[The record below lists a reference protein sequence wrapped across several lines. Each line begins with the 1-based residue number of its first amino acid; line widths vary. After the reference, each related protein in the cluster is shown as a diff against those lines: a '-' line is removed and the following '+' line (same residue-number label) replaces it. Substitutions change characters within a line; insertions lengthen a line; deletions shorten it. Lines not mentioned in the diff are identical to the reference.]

1 MPSPTLKEVR
11 KRFPQLDN
19 LSDNELTVRIG
30 NTYPKLLEKDKDLAN
45 EFTDL
50 TEFTLGGAASQ
61 VGQKISMG
69 APMMLGKIGWGVAEG
84 FTAPIIGDYSASDLP
99 VFGLVKSVTD
109 ALGYKVDVTGAINRY
124 AKEMGDEAD
133 NQLRKINEGG
143 RVQTLVGE
151 MDIEGTESE
160 MPTEWERRLGNI
172 AQTSATLLPTI
183 AAAPAG
189 TPAVLAAAGLTTFG
203 STFPE
208 ARRSYEE
215 AGDENA
221 NQKAFAIAAVDGIK
235 TSIITAAGMKVAQKL
250 GGGDLDKIAGLRGD
264 AATAQSLGQVLKGI
278 GIGMPIEGVEEALD
292 EAISAGI
299 ATVTYNP
306 NADVYE
312 AAAEAF
318 FAGALIS
325 GAVGSVSGYSRYRE
339 AKKQADSLEEAGLPE
354 TARRVLE
361 KAEEEIKAADAEP
374 ELKIEETKDAK
385 PDKIVGRDEEGRP
398 TREVQPAEELDFED
412 VPEIEETAE
421 LTQQIE
427 AAEAEAATTAEV
439 SSLDELEGIARAKG
453 IEGIDWKRVIGLSR
467 AQIAEGVSTR
477 DIISVLYNTLDIGQ
491 GTALLFTPKSGKNA
505 GVSILN
511 ELTEALDAEIIARRT
526 PTADV
531 ADTAD
536 LAAETSAEPAAT
548 QSEDLFGGD
557 VTSDELY
564 ELIDNE
570 AYNQL
575 GVEPITPLEQ
585 SVVDDRMSRL
595 SKEQKEEYDEEVA
608 ETVKLLA
615 PDFNTQAKK
624 DKWTNEDLQRRRATD
639 AGLKEEN
646 QQIEAQQAPQE
657 DATQPTTEEVVV
669 QKEEL
674 TEEQRESLLQKLTK
688 LAQPSNRMRKSGKF
702 LWKAGRG
709 DNRDETTQY
718 PNKPKSESGLK
729 EFQDE
734 LNGLVTNDLTKMELL
749 AELKQ
754 TVLERAQTKEST
766 GKGKQLNTARTK
778 AEIEFLKAPEGQEDI
793 LDNFI
798 NTVGGKIDVP
808 VGKDKKVIVKGDS
821 KEKLPAEYDGIDNFA
836 TAVNELSRSEPSVAG
851 SLVNRVPASKI
862 DNKVD
867 EYAQA
872 VGVETDQ
879 FWDLMAD
886 AINRRIERNRARQ
899 AKKDEVPLTK
909 AVTTKSEESTTV
921 KAGELTEQ
929 SYFVANG
936 KTYIVA
942 QVFDDGEGN
951 VSIVVQT
958 VGGSNREYED
968 IDVQFDTPLYLEK
981 FEAAEGTTQEMR
993 EEVVTPA
1000 EDESDPDVPFA
1011 SAPAEIVNGVRMPKA
1026 SSDLEETFLARVAAL
1041 IPRIQRRLGGAK
1053 VRNIFISRQKN
1064 MPAFSNARGGDF
1076 GSIFLNPELI
1086 TAMEEAGKGDLE
1098 SILIEEIIH
1107 NYNGLALF
1115 HSWNQSGR
1123 QEPFE
1128 KYYERMMT
1136 EVFLEMS
1143 KGEIADTVFYYGE
1156 QIKGDAVAIAEE
1168 YIRIALQRKLTG
1180 TINEDFF
1187 GRKVERGGALSQ
1199 LMDILARF
1207 WNGVTR
1213 GFTGR
1218 SPRIRTLKKR
1228 MRRMMKDNRVS
1239 FPALDGAKLV
1249 FTPASQGEFE
1259 FEQPVTPELSTREY
1273 ETILHNEDG
1282 FNFNTGDFMAALFGM
1297 SQLELAQIDKQTKM
1311 AGKGANTIPAM
1322 DAAFIQRQRNTDI
1335 PLPDEFIVKVYTKLH
1350 EKVGNDTRLN
1360 DTQKDQA
1367 IMYALSR
1374 ISNDARRFIIRKK
1387 RFTDS
1392 SEALLG
1398 GRDYNLSQKMSQRL
1412 ADYYKF
1418 SKRLGEKVVKSGEG
1432 LVSLDVPLELT
1443 EESEGG
1449 TLYDMVPNPFIMS
1462 ADLELVNDELLRYI
1476 EEAQLAFTPA
1486 ERDLFSF
1493 AFERDFK
1500 YGYLAEYSR
1509 QRGLTG
1515 GGQASNL
1522 WRSVKEKLALTLA
1535 AKKDLDLQIEKRV
1548 PEKLLP
1554 RIEKVQRAFEVLS
1567 EQTKADMQK
1576 AEEARVQKNIREL
1589 TAEEVQ
1595 EKTEDKP
1602 PIQSVEVTPEG
1613 EVLSAAFDITN
1624 NRVRRM
1630 MNLPELQRDEEGRII
1645 NQPRERS
1652 ILEEAEANRKRKTT
1666 AASLPP
1672 EFVSDVAERAD
1683 ELKAEDAKNYRASE
1697 EVKADE
1703 SVKSTDSRS
1712 EEVKQRMKDAA
1723 ENTTSWWKSI
1733 KETVADLTDLGKQLT
1748 RQFRFLNPRTHGHTV
1763 EVLRQ
1768 FQATTETSQARA
1780 REALRSITDGLTG
1793 DQFEFFTRV
1802 LVYRDLKQ
1810 SVQSGLYQKNKDLPF
1825 GIKSKAELDFLLQEA
1840 EADLAAP
1847 ENQKVRDAIQRRKA
1861 ILTDLTKKMQ
1871 QRKLLPDTIT
1881 DAENYFHRITLE
1893 YRDAAQRGVLSEST
1907 DVRTRRAGFQ
1917 KKRKGSEKDYTTDFL
1932 ESENAVLSQGY
1943 AQVQTHD
1950 TLVRL
1955 KGLLDQKSQL
1965 KAQAKASNEAALIED
1980 VGDVDAFFAPFNK
1993 NIAIGISQIQK
2004 LISRGQIFVPSK
2016 FTAAAESLVGGAT
2029 KHPDTFAFF
2038 KHLMDTNSAGAGYA
2052 GMIFKAIRAK
2062 EQATKNQL
2070 GNNYKTWR
2078 DLVGEN
2084 KELTIWQPE
2093 KGNFLYK
2100 GTVAS
2105 DAALIKWFD
2114 QAGELDTTT
2123 ISKNDLRKQ
2132 LVLGGRKDEWAIPV
2146 EVAKQLDELKP
2157 EEASGPVAE
2166 TVSKISGGGV
2176 AQWKYWKL
2184 FNPLGFIKYELN
2196 NLTGDFDAA
2205 FAYSPEIVSKYSK
2218 QAYQDLYD
2226 YHVNNK
2232 PLPADMEELLQKGV
2246 LGSGYMLQDLAEMKP
2261 ELAVDALFGDF
2272 ADGLKKKS
2280 TWLKNFTNNYK
2291 RKVATI
2297 NQVREDTL
2305 RLAAYRYFQEKLETG
2320 ADVFGASDPK
2330 ELALI
2335 PDKKDRAAK
2344 MARELLG
2351 DYGAIST
2358 GGRWLRRHMLPFWS
2372 WMEINAPRYV
2382 RMMKNARL
2390 EERDGT
2396 AARVAGAVGKKAV
2409 MQTGKFA
2416 LLASTMP
2423 FFVNL
2428 FNRFMIAAGFVDE
2441 EDKRVIDARNQQHL
2455 LLYSTDEGR
2464 VISLRMQGALTDALE
2479 WFGAG
2484 SIYATATDVAFTDDT
2499 VADAAGQYL
2508 SQGEWWKGG
2517 LNRVGTSLT
2526 PLLKVPA
2533 EAAFKKTLFPDVTR
2547 PAPMRDTTAYVLQNL
2562 EMGWAMMGVNSLYKL
2577 AQDFPTSG
2585 VTGGGSP
2592 ARSLWQFVGYT
2603 TDTGESAY
2611 NYIKSKEYRFYEE
2624 KEGEQSG
2631 FTTNSKQ
2638 DALYYHK
2645 KALKWGDTASAERWK
2660 QEYLELGGTA
2670 SGIKRS
2676 VSAAKPLAKVKKYRK
2691 EFINNLSDTEKEI
2704 LQRAEEWY
2712 KGIK

>member
-30 NTYPKLLEKDKDLAN
+30 NTYPKLLEKDKELED
-45 EFTDL
+45 EYIDL
-50 TEFTLGGAASQ
+50 TEFTVGGAASQ

-69 APMMLGKIGWGVAEG
+69 APMMLGKIGWGVVEG
-84 FTAPIIGDYSASDLP
+84 FTAPIAGDYAAADMG
-99 VFGLVKSVTD
+99 VFGLIKGVTD

-124 AKEMGDEAD
+124 AKSLSDEAD

-143 RVQTLVGE
+143 KVTSFNFSPLGMVRAGGIVNLE
-151 MDIEGTESE
+151 EDFEGTESE
-160 MPTEWERRLGNI
+160 MPTKWERRLGNI
-172 AQTSATLLPTI
+172 SQTSATLLPTI

-208 ARRSYEE
+208 ARRSYEK

-221 NQKAFAIAAVDGIK
+221 NQKAFSIAAVDGIK
-235 TSIITAAGMKVAQKL
+235 TSIITLAGMRVAQKL
-250 GGGDLDKIAGLRGD
+250 GGADVERLASLRGD
-264 AATAQSLGQVLKGI
+264 AVAGETLKQVLKGI
-278 GIGMPIEGVEEALD
+278 GIGMPIEGVEEGLD
-292 EAISAGI
+292 EAISAAI
-299 ATVTYNP
+299 ATQTYNP

-318 FAGALIS
+318 FAGVLIQ
-325 GAVGSVSGYSRYRE
+325 GAVGSVSGFSRYQE
-339 AKKQADSLEEAGLPE
+339 AKKQARALEEAGLPE

-374 ELKIEETKDAK
+374 DRIVERDA
-385 PDKIVGRDEEGRP
+385 EGIP

-412 VPEIEETAE
+412 VPEIEETPE
-421 LTQQIE
+421 VTQQIE
-427 AAEAEAATTAEV
+427 AAEAEAAAT
-439 SSLDELEGIARAKG
+439 
-453 IEGIDWKRVIGLSR
+453 
-467 AQIAEGVSTR
+467 
-477 DIISVLYNTLDIGQ
+477 
-491 GTALLFTPKSGKNA
+491 
-505 GVSILN
+505 
-511 ELTEALDAEIIARRT
+511 
-526 PTADV
+526 

-536 LAAETSAEPAAT
+536 LAAETPAEPAAT
-548 QSEDLFGGD
+548 QSGDLFGGD
-557 VTSDELY
+557 VTNDELY

-615 PDFNTQAKK
+615 SDFNTQAKK
-624 DKWTNEDLQRRRATD
+624 DKWANEDLQMRRAKD
-639 AGLKEEN
+639 AGLKQEN

-657 DATQPTTEEVVV
+657 DATQPTAEEVVV

-674 TEEQRESLLQKLTK
+674 TEEQRESLIQKLTK

-709 DNRDETTQY
+709 DNRDETVQY

-754 TVLERAQTKEST
+754 IVLERAQAKEST
-766 GKGKQLNTARTK
+766 GKGNQLNKARVK
-778 AEIEFLKAPEGQEDI
+778 AELEFLKVPEGEEDI

-798 NTVGGKIDVP
+798 EIVGGKIDVP
-808 VGKDKKVIVKGDS
+808 VGKDNKVIVKGDS
-821 KEKLPAEYDGIDNFA
+821 KEKMPAEYDGIDNFA
-836 TAVNELSRSEPSVAG
+836 YAVNELSRIEPSVAG
-851 SLVNRVPASKI
+851 SLVNRVPVSKI
-862 DNKVD
+862 KNRVD

-899 AKKDEVPLTK
+899 AKKNEVPLAK
-909 AVTTKSEESTTV
+909 SVTTKSEGATTV
-921 KAGELTEQ
+921 KAGELTEK
-929 SYFVANG
+929 STFVANG
-936 KTYIVA
+936 KTYTVEKVI
-942 QVFDDGEGN
+942 DDGEGN
-951 VSIVVQT
+951 VSLVVDS
-958 VGGSNREYED
+958 GNREYED
-968 IDVQFDTPLYLEK
+968 IEVQFDTPLYLEK

-1098 SILIEEIIH
+1098 SILVEEIIH

-1115 HSWNQSGR
+1115 HSWNESGR

-1207 WNGVTR
+1207 WNGITR

-1259 FEQPVTPELSTREY
+1259 FEQPVTPELSTRKY
-1273 ETILHNEDG
+1273 EENLNPEDG
-1282 FNFNTGDFMAALFGM
+1282 FNYNTGDFLAALYKK
-1297 SQLELAQIDKQTKM
+1297 SVIELNQLNQDTVIK
-1311 AGKGANTIPAM
+1311 GKSVTTIPAM
-1322 DAAFIQRQRNTDI
+1322 DAVFIQEQRNTNI
-1335 PLPDEFIVKVYTKLH
+1335 PLPEQFYVTAYTKLH
-1350 EKVGNDTRLN
+1350 ERIGKEQRLN
-1360 DTQKDQA
+1360 ETQKDQA
-1367 IMYALSR
+1367 MIYALSR
-1374 ISNDARRFIIRKK
+1374 IANEARRYLIKNQEFGASAEKK
-1387 RFTDS
+1387 
-1392 SEALLG
+1392 LLG
-1398 GRDYNLSQKMSQRL
+1398 GDRGDFNLSTSILRNLSSYQKRV
-1412 ADYYKF
+1412 
-1418 SKRLGEKVVKSGEG
+1418 KRTTKKLVKSGEG
-1432 LVSLDVPLELT
+1432 LVSLDFPIELEG
-1443 EESEGG
+1443 ESEGT
-1449 TLYDMVPNPFIMS
+1449 TLYDVVPNPFVMS
-1462 ADLELVNDELLRYI
+1462 ADLQLINDKLLSYI
-1476 EEAQLAFTPA
+1476 KEATIALSPI
-1486 ERDLFSF
+1486 EKDLLEF
-1493 AFERDFK
+1493 AFQRNFEQ
-1500 YGYLAEYSR
+1500 GYLAEYSR
-1509 QRGLTG
+1509 QRGYKSR
-1515 GGQASNL
+1515 GQASNL
-1522 WRSVKEKLALTLA
+1522 WDSIKEKLALTLA

-1548 PEKLLP
+1548 PKKLLP
-1554 RIEKVQRAFEVLS
+1554 RIEKVQRAFESLS
-1567 EQTKADMQK
+1567 EQTKADRQK
-1576 AEEARVQKNIREL
+1576 AEEARIQKNIREL
-1589 TAEEVQ
+1589 TAEKAPE
-1595 EKTEDKP
+1595 EKEDKP

-1613 EVLSAAFDITN
+1613 EIISAAFDITN
-1624 NRVRRM
+1624 NRIRRM

-1672 EFVSDVAERAD
+1672 EFVSDVAERAE
-1683 ELKAEDAKNYRASE
+1683 ELKAEDAKNYRASD

-1723 ENTTSWWKSI
+1723 ENTTSWWESA
-1733 KETVADLTDLGKQLT
+1733 KEKISDLTDLGKQLT
-1748 RQFRFLNPRTHGHTV
+1748 RQFRFLDPRTHGHTV

-1802 LVYRDLKQ
+1802 LVYRDLRQ

-1893 YRDAAQRGVLSEST
+1893 YRDAAQRGMLTEST

-2004 LISRGQIFVPSK
+2004 LISRGQIVVPSK
-2016 FTAAAESLVGGAT
+2016 FTAAAESLVDGAT

-2070 GNNYKTWR
+2070 GNDYKTWR

-2146 EVAKQLDELKP
+2146 EVAKQLEQLKP
-2157 EEASGPVAE
+2157 EEAGGPVSE
-2166 TVSKISGGGV
+2166 TVGKLSGGGV

-2184 FNPLGFIKYELN
+2184 FNPLGFLKYELN
-2196 NLTGDFDAA
+2196 NLTGDFDVA
-2205 FAYSPEIVSKYSK
+2205 FAYSPEIIRKYSK

-2396 AARVAGAVGKKAV
+2396 ATRVAGAVGKKAV

-2499 VADAAGQYL
+2499 VADAADQYL

-2547 PAPMRDTTAYVLQNL
+2547 PAPMRDRTAYVLQNL

-2577 AQDFPTSG
+2577 AQDFPTTG

-2611 NYIKSKEYRFYEE
+2611 NYIKSKEYRFFEE
-2624 KEGEQSG
+2624 KEGEQAG
-2631 FTTNSKQ
+2631 FVTTSKS

-2660 QEYLELGGTA
+2660 QEYLDLGGKA

-2691 EFINNLSDTEKEI
+2691 EFINSLSDTEKEI
-2704 LQRAEEWY
+2704 LERAEEWY

>member
-30 NTYPKLLEKDKDLAN
+30 NTYPKLLEKDKELAD
-45 EFTDL
+45 EYTDL
-50 TEFTLGGAASQ
+50 TEFTVGGAASQ
-61 VGQKISMG
+61 IYQKATKG
-69 APMMLGKIGWGVAEG
+69 APMMLGKIGWGLVEG
-84 FTAPIIGDYSASDLP
+84 LTAPVIGDYSVSDSLGL
-99 VFGLVKSVTD
+99 GLVKGVSD
-109 ALGYKVDVTGAINRY
+109 ALGHKIDVTGAINRY
-124 AKEMGDEAD
+124 AKEVGDEAD
-133 NQLRKINEGG
+133 NQLRKINTGG
-143 RVQTLVGE
+143 KVTSINFSPLQMALKGQIVNVE
-151 MDIEGTESE
+151 EDFEGTEAE
-160 MPTEWERRLGNI
+160 MPTTVERFLGNA
-172 AQTSATLLPTI
+172 AQTASSLAPTI
-183 AAAPAG
+183 AAGPLG
-189 TPAVLAAAGLTTFG
+189 VKAVVTAAGLTTFG

-215 AGDENA
+215 EGDENA
-221 NQKAFAIAAVDGIK
+221 NQKAFVIAGIDGAK
-235 TSIITAAGMKVAQKL
+235 TALITFGGMQLAKKL
-250 GGGDLDKIAGLRGD
+250 GGTDVENLAGLRGNKE
-264 AATAQSLGQVLKGI
+264 AAQSLGQVLKGI
-278 GIGMPIEGVEEALD
+278 GIGVPIEGVEEALD

-299 ATVTYNP
+299 AQHSYNP
-306 NADVYE
+306 EADVYG

-318 FAGALIS
+318 FTGALIS
-325 GAVGSVSGYSRYRE
+325 GAVGSVSGFSEYSQ
-339 AKKQADSLEEAGLPE
+339 AKKRATALNEAGLPE
-354 TARRVLE
+354 TARRVIE
-361 KAEEEIKAADAEP
+361 KAQEEIKAADAE
-374 ELKIEETKDAK
+374 

-398 TREVQPAEELDFED
+398 IREVQPAEELDFED
-412 VPEIEETAE
+412 VPEIEETPE
-421 LTQQIE
+421 VTQQIE
-427 AAEAEAATTAEV
+427 SAEAEAAT
-439 SSLDELEGIARAKG
+439 
-453 IEGIDWKRVIGLSR
+453 
-467 AQIAEGVSTR
+467 
-477 DIISVLYNTLDIGQ
+477 
-491 GTALLFTPKSGKNA
+491 
-505 GVSILN
+505 
-511 ELTEALDAEIIARRT
+511 
-526 PTADV
+526 TADV

-548 QSEDLFGGD
+548 QSGDLFGGD
-557 VTSDELY
+557 VTQEELY

-615 PDFNTQAKK
+615 SDFNTQAKK
-624 DKWTNEDLQRRRATD
+624 DKWANEDLQMRRAKD
-639 AGLKEEN
+639 AGLKQEN

-657 DATQPTTEEVVV
+657 DATQPTAEEVVA

-674 TEEQRESLLQKLTK
+674 TEDERESLTKKLTK
-688 LAQPSNRMRKSGKF
+688 LAQPSNKMKSGGKF
-702 LWKAGRG
+702 LWREGRG
-709 DNRDETTQY
+709 GQGNRNPANNPFATN
-718 PNKPKSESGLK
+718 PKKPEELK
-729 EFQDE
+729 DFQDE
-734 LNGLVTNDLTKMELL
+734 LGRIADEKGIDRVQLL
-749 AELKQ
+749 NELKQ
-754 TVLERAQTKEST
+754 IVLERAQAKEST
-766 GKGKQLNTARTK
+766 GKGNQLNKARVK
-778 AEIEFLKAPEGQEDI
+778 AELEFLKVPEGEEDI

-798 NTVGGKIDVP
+798 EIVGGKIDVP
-808 VGKDKKVIVKGDS
+808 VGKDNKVIVKGDS
-821 KEKLPAEYDGIDNFA
+821 KEKMPAEYDGIDNFA
-836 TAVNELSRSEPSVAG
+836 YAVNELSRIEPSVAG
-851 SLVNRVPASKI
+851 SLVNRVPVSKI
-862 DNKVD
+862 KNRVD

-899 AKKDEVPLTK
+899 AKRDEVPLVEVLSK
-909 AVTTKSEESTTV
+909 KSEG
-921 KAGELTEQ
+921 AILRNAYELTEQ
-929 SYFVANG
+929 STFVANG
-936 KTYIVA
+936 KTYTV
-942 QVFDDGEGN
+942 VHFTNDGEGN
-951 VSIVVQT
+951 VSIVVDS
-958 VGGSNREYED
+958 GNREYED
-968 IDVQFDTPLYLEK
+968 INVMWSAPFYFEK
-981 FEAAEGTTQEMR
+981 FEAAEGTTQDMR

-1098 SILIEEIIH
+1098 SILVEEIIH

-1115 HSWNQSGR
+1115 HSWNESGR

-1207 WNGVTR
+1207 WNGITR

-1282 FNFNTGDFMAALFGM
+1282 FNYNTGDFMAALFGM

-1322 DAAFIQRQRNTDI
+1322 DAAFIQPQRNTDV

-1374 ISNDARRFIIRKK
+1374 ISNDARGFINRTQ

-1398 GRDYNLSQKMSQRL
+1398 GRDYNLSRKIDQRL
-1412 ADYYKF
+1412 LDYYRFTK
-1418 SKRLGEKVVKSGEG
+1418 SLGERVVQSGEG
-1432 LVSLDVPLELT
+1432 LVSLDVPLELE

-1449 TLYDMVPNPFIMS
+1449 TLYDMVPNPFVMS

-1476 EEAQLAFTPA
+1476 EEAQIALTPA
-1486 ERDLFSF
+1486 EKDLFAF
-1493 AFERDFK
+1493 AFERNFS
-1500 YGYLAEYSR
+1500 YGYLAEYSK
-1509 QRGLTG
+1509 QRGLKSR
-1515 GGQASNL
+1515 GQASNL
-1522 WRSVKEKLALTLA
+1522 WNSVREKLALTLA
-1535 AKKDLDLQIEKRV
+1535 SKRDLDIQVGRDV
-1548 PEKLLP
+1548 PEGLRS

-1567 EQTKADMQK
+1567 EQTKSDMQK
-1576 AEEARVQKNIREL
+1576 AEEARIQKNIREL
-1589 TAEEVQ
+1589 TAEKAPE
-1595 EKTEDKP
+1595 ETEDKP

-1613 EVLSAAFDITN
+1613 EIISAAFDITN

-1672 EFVSDVAERAD
+1672 EFVSDVAERAE
-1683 ELKAEDAKNYRASE
+1683 ELKAEDAKNYRASD

-1723 ENTTSWWKSI
+1723 DTTGTWRDAFI
-1733 KETVADLTDLGKQLT
+1733 KAKDTLSNLAEFGKQLT
-1748 RQFRFLNPRTHGHTV
+1748 RQFQFLDPTDKRYGHTV

-1768 FQATTETSQARA
+1768 FQAVTEFSQTRA
-1780 REALRSITDGLTG
+1780 REDLKAITDGLTE
-1793 DQFEFFTRV
+1793 DQFEFFTRL

-1825 GIKSKAELDFLLQEA
+1825 GIQSKAELDFLLQEA

-1893 YRDAAQRGVLSEST
+1893 YRDSSQRGLLSEST

-2004 LISRGQIFVPSK
+2004 LISRGQIVVPSK
-2016 FTAAAESLVGGAT
+2016 FTAAAESLVDGAT

-2078 DLVGEN
+2078 DLVSEN
-2084 KELTIWQPE
+2084 KELAIWQPE

-2146 EVAKQLDELKP
+2146 EVANQLDQLKP
-2157 EEASGPVAE
+2157 VEGSGIVAK
-2166 TVSKISGGGV
+2166 TIQVPSNLLGI
-2176 AQWKYWKL
+2176 WKYWKL
-2184 FNPLGFIKYELN
+2184 FNPAGFIKYELN
-2196 NLTGDFDAA
+2196 NLTGDFDVA
-2205 FAYSPEIVSKYSK
+2205 FAYSPEIISKYSK

-2226 YHVNNK
+2226 YHVNKK
-2232 PLPADMEELLQKGV
+2232 PLPTDMEELFQKGV
-2246 LGSGYMLQDLAEMKP
+2246 LGSGYVLQDLAEMRP
-2261 ELAVDALFGDF
+2261 EVAVDALFGDF

-2280 TWLKNFTNNYK
+2280 NWLKTFTNGYK
-2291 RKVATI
+2291 RKVAVI

-2305 RLAAYRYFQEKLETG
+2305 RLAAYRYFQDKLETG
-2320 ADVFGASDPK
+2320 ANVFGASNRK

-2335 PDKKDRAAK
+2335 PDKKDKAAK
-2344 MARELLG
+2344 MARELIG

-2372 WMEINAPRYV
+2372 WMEINFPRYV
-2382 RMMKNARL
+2382 RMMKNASF
-2390 EERDGT
+2390 EEKGGT
-2396 AARVAGAVGKKAV
+2396 GSRVAGVVAKKAAV
-2409 MQTGKFA
+2409 NTAKFG
-2416 LLASTMP
+2416 LLASTFP
-2423 FFVNL
+2423 L
-2428 FNRFMIAAGFVDE
+2428 FISLWNRFIVEAGFADE

-2464 VISLRMQGALTDALE
+2464 VISLKMQGALTDALE

-2484 SIYATATDVAFTDDT
+2484 SFFNTATDVAFTDDT
-2499 VADAAGQYL
+2499 VADAANEYL
-2508 SQGEWWKGG
+2508 SQGEWWRGG
-2517 LNRVGTSLT
+2517 INRVGTSLT
-2526 PLLKVPA
+2526 PIIKVPYETA
-2533 EAAFKKTLFPDVTR
+2533 SKKKHFPDVLR
-2547 PAPMRDTTAYVLQNL
+2547 PAPVRDRAAYLLQNL
-2562 EMGWAMMGVNSLYKL
+2562 ELGWATMGINSLYKL

-2611 NYIKSKEYRFYEE
+2611 HYIKAKEHSFYED

-2645 KALKWGDTASAERWK
+2645 KAIKWGDTASAERWK
-2660 QEYLELGGTA
+2660 KEYLDLGGKA

-2676 VSAAKPLAKVKKYRK
+2676 VTAAKPLAKVKKYRR
-2691 EFINNLSDTEKEI
+2691 EFINSLSDTEKEI

-2712 KGIK
+2712 KETY

>member
-1 MPSPTLKEVR
+1 MPSPTLEKVR
-11 KRFPQLDN
+11 KRFPQLDS

-30 NTYPKLLEKDKDLAN
+30 NTYPKLLEKDKELAD
-45 EFTDL
+45 EYTDL

-61 VGQKISMG
+61 IGQKVSMG

-84 FTAPIIGDYSASDLP
+84 FTAPIVGDYSASDLG
-99 VFGLVKSVTD
+99 VFGLVKGVTD

-124 AKEMGDEAD
+124 AKEMSDEAD

-189 TPAVLAAAGLTTFG
+189 TPAVLTAAGLTTFG

-299 ATVTYNP
+299 ATATYNP

-361 KAEEEIKAADAEP
+361 KAKEEIKAADAEP
-374 ELKIEETKDAK
+374 ELKIEETKDAE

-398 TREVQPAEELDFED
+398 IREVQPAEELDFED
-412 VPEIEETAE
+412 VPEIEETPE
-421 LTQQIE
+421 VTQQIE
-427 AAEAEAATTAEV
+427 AAEAEAATTA
-439 SSLDELEGIARAKG
+439 
-453 IEGIDWKRVIGLSR
+453 
-467 AQIAEGVSTR
+467 
-477 DIISVLYNTLDIGQ
+477 
-491 GTALLFTPKSGKNA
+491 
-505 GVSILN
+505 
-511 ELTEALDAEIIARRT
+511 
-526 PTADV
+526 DV

-536 LAAETSAEPAAT
+536 LAAETPAEPAAT
-548 QSEDLFGGD
+548 QSGDLFGGD
-557 VTSDELY
+557 VTNDELY

-624 DKWTNEDLQRRRATD
+624 DKWANEDLQMRRAKD
-639 AGLKEEN
+639 AGLKQEN
-646 QQIEAQQAPQE
+646 QRIEAQQAPQE

-709 DNRDETTQY
+709 DNRDETVQY

-754 TVLERAQTKEST
+754 TVLERAQAKQSN
-766 GKGKQLNTARTK
+766 GKGKQLNKARTK
-778 AEIEFLKAPEGQEDI
+778 AEIEFLKLPEGEEDI

-808 VGKDKKVIVKGDS
+808 VGKDKKVVVKGDS
-821 KEKLPAEYDGIDNFA
+821 KTKMPAEYDGIDNFA
-836 TAVNELSRSEPSVAG
+836 TAINDLSRTEPSVAG

-899 AKKDEVPLTK
+899 AKKDEVPLGK
-909 AVTTKSEESTTV
+909 SVTTKSEGATTV
-921 KAGELTEQ
+921 KAGELTEK
-929 SYFVANG
+929 STFVANG
-936 KTYIVA
+936 KTYTVE
-942 QVFDDGEGN
+942 QVIDDGEGN
-951 VSIVVQT
+951 VSLVVDS
-958 VGGSNREYED
+958 GNREYED

-993 EEVVTPA
+993 DEVVTPA
-1000 EDESDPDVPFA
+1000 EDESDPEVPFA

-1076 GSIFLNPELI
+1076 GSIFLNPEMI

-1098 SILIEEIIH
+1098 SILVEEIIH

-1115 HSWNQSGR
+1115 HSWNESGR
-1123 QEPFE
+1123 QEPFD

-1282 FNFNTGDFMAALFGM
+1282 FNYNTGDFMAALFGM

-1322 DAAFIQRQRNTDI
+1322 DAAFIQPQRNTDV

-1374 ISNDARRFIIRKK
+1374 ISNDARGFINRTQ

-1398 GRDYNLSQKMSQRL
+1398 GRDYNLSRKIDQRL
-1412 ADYYKF
+1412 LDYYRFTKN
-1418 SKRLGEKVVKSGEG
+1418 LGERVVKSGEG
-1432 LVSLDVPLELT
+1432 LVSLDVPLELE

-1449 TLYDMVPNPFIMS
+1449 TLYDMVPNPFVMS

-1476 EEAQLAFTPA
+1476 EEAQIALTPA
-1486 ERDLFSF
+1486 EKDLFAF
-1493 AFERDFK
+1493 AFERNFS
-1500 YGYLAEYSR
+1500 YGYLAEYSK
-1509 QRGLTG
+1509 QRGLKSR
-1515 GGQASNL
+1515 GQASNL
-1522 WRSVKEKLALTLA
+1522 WNSVREKLALTLA
-1535 AKKDLDLQIEKRV
+1535 SKRDLDIQIGRDV
-1548 PEKLLP
+1548 PEGLRS
-1554 RIEKVQRAFEVLS
+1554 RIERVQRAFEVLS
-1567 EQTKADMQK
+1567 EQTKSDMQK
-1576 AEEARVQKNIREL
+1576 AEEARIQKNIKEL
-1589 TAEEVQ
+1589 TAEKAPE
-1595 EKTEDKP
+1595 ETEDKP

-1613 EVLSAAFDITN
+1613 EIISAAFDITN

-1672 EFVSDVAERAD
+1672 EFVSDVAERAE
-1683 ELKAEDAKNYRASE
+1683 ELKAEDAKNYRASD

-1723 ENTTSWWKSI
+1723 ENTTSWWEST
-1733 KETVADLTDLGKQLT
+1733 KERISDLTELGKQLT
-1748 RQFRFLNPRTHGHTV
+1748 RQFRYLSPRTHGHTV

-1893 YRDAAQRGVLSEST
+1893 YRDAAQRGVLTEAT

-1932 ESENAVLSQGY
+1932 ESENTVLSQGY

-2004 LISRGQIFVPSK
+2004 LISRGQIVVPSK
-2016 FTAAAESLVGGAT
+2016 FTAAAESLVDGAT

-2157 EEASGPVAE
+2157 EEARGPVAE
-2166 TVSKISGGGV
+2166 AVGKLSGGGV

-2196 NLTGDFDAA
+2196 NLTGDFDVA
-2205 FAYSPEIVSKYSK
+2205 FAYSPEIISKYSK

-2226 YHVNNK
+2226 YHVNDK

-2261 ELAVDALFGDF
+2261 EVAVDALFGDF

-2320 ADVFGASDPK
+2320 ANVFGASDPK

-2547 PAPMRDTTAYVLQNL
+2547 PAPMRDRTAYVLQNL

-2577 AQDFPTSG
+2577 AQDFPTTG

-2611 NYIKSKEYRFYEE
+2611 NYIKSKEYRFFEE
-2624 KEGEQSG
+2624 KEGEQAG
-2631 FTTNSKQ
+2631 FVTTSKS

-2660 QEYLELGGTA
+2660 QEYLDLGGTA

-2676 VSAAKPLAKVKKYRK
+2676 VTAAKPLAKVKKYRR
-2691 EFINNLSDTEKEI
+2691 EFINSLSNTEKEI
-2704 LQRAEEWY
+2704 LERAEEWY